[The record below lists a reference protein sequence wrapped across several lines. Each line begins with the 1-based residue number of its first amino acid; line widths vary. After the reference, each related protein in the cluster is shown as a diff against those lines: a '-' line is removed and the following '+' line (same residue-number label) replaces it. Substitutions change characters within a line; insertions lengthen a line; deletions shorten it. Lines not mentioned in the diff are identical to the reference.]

1 MTDHSPSP
9 TLDAP
14 LPPQAAAPSVAGNR
28 RLKWIGGLALGAV
41 VLAAIAIS
49 VSEKEVTA
57 SLTSDVPRVEEGRIV
72 FSKTFAERI
81 GLTSQVV
88 KEAPLAPVVSA
99 VGMVTF
105 DPRYV
110 ARVGTRLR
118 GLIRDVRHYEGEKVD
133 KGTVLAEIDSPELGE
148 AQAQVTMLSAQT
160 ETAHRDANRERSL
173 VERNLSTIREA
184 EEAATEERSYQSMLH
199 AATQKVKA
207 LAGGNVDAR
216 ALGVHYLISPLAGT
230 IVERH
235 VTKGELV
242 DGDHVAFLIA
252 DLTHLWVE
260 LDVFERSLEAIRVGD
275 QVVVRSLSRAS
286 HPIQGRVAQVGAI
299 IDPATRSAAV
309 RIEVDNQEG
318 HLRPGQAVDA
328 KIQAAHA
335 DLLKT
340 TLVPAAAVT
349 FVDGNPT
356 VFVLDGDSAV
366 KPTQVTLGDSNGELK
381 QVMKGI
387 QAGDRVVVRGVFE
400 LKSELFR

>member
-1 MTDHSPSP
+1 M
-9 TLDAP
+9 
-14 LPPQAAAPSVAGNR
+14 NR
-28 RLKWIGGLALGAV
+28 RIKWIGALSLGAV
-41 VLAAIAIS
+41 LISAIAM
-49 VSEKEVTA
+49 VAASEKEVTA
-57 SLTSDVPRVEEGRIV
+57 ALTSDVPRVEDGRIV

-81 GLTSQVV
+81 GLTSDVV
-88 KEAPLAPVVSA
+88 GEAPLAPVVSA

-118 GLIRDVRHYEGEKVD
+118 GLIRDVRHYEGEVVE
-133 KGTVLAEIDSPELGE
+133 KGTILAEIDSPELGE
-148 AQAQVTMLSAQT
+148 AQAQVTMLSAQA
-160 ETAHRDANRERSL
+160 ETARRDAARERSL

-184 EEAATEERSYQSMLH
+184 EEAATEEESYRSMLH

-207 LAGGNVDAR
+207 LAGGNADAR
-216 ALGVHYLISPLAGT
+216 ALGVHYLIAPLTGT

-260 LDVFERSLEAIRVGD
+260 LDVFERSLAAIRVGD
-275 QVVVRSLSRAS
+275 QVTVRALARSG
-286 HPIQGRVAQVGAI
+286 HPIQGRVAQVGAV

-309 RIEVDNQEG
+309 RIEVDNSEG

-335 DLLKT
+335 NDVKS

-356 VFVLDGDSAV
+356 VFVLDGELAV
-366 KPTQVTLGDSNGELK
+366 RPTQVTLGDTNGDMK
-381 QVMKGI
+381 QVLSGV
-387 QAGDRVVVRGVFE
+387 QVGDRVVVRGVFE

>member
-1 MTDHSPSP
+1 MTDHHAQS
-9 TLDAP
+9 LD
-14 LPPQAAAPSVAGNR
+14 AAPSAQEKQVTSR
-28 RLKWIGGLALGAV
+28 RMKWIGALSLGAI
-41 VLAAIAIS
+41 LITAIAM
-49 VSEKEVTA
+49 VAASEKEVTA
-57 SLTSDVPRVEEGRIV
+57 ALTSDVPRVEDGRIV

-81 GLTSQVV
+81 GLTSELVG
-88 KEAPLAPVVSA
+88 EAPLAPVVSA

-118 GLIRDVRHYEGEKVD
+118 GLIRDVRHYEGGVVE
-133 KGTVLAEIDSPELGE
+133 KGTILAEIDSPELGE
-148 AQAQVTMLSAQT
+148 AQAQVTMLGAQA
-160 ETAHRDANRERSL
+160 ETARRDAARERSL

-184 EEAATEERSYQSMLH
+184 EEAATEEESYRSMLH

-207 LAGGNVDAR
+207 LAGGNADAR
-216 ALGVHYLISPLAGT
+216 ALGVHYLIAPLTGT

-260 LDVFERSLEAIRVGD
+260 LDVFERSLAAIRVGD
-275 QVVVRSLSRAS
+275 QVVVRALARAG
-286 HPIQGRVAQVGAI
+286 HPIQGRVAQVGAV

-309 RIEVDNQEG
+309 RIEVDNTEG

-335 DLLKT
+335 DQVKS
-340 TLVPAAAVT
+340 TLVPSAAVT

-356 VFVLDGDSAV
+356 VFVLDGDLAV
-366 KPTQVTLGDSNGELK
+366 RPTQVTLGDTNGDLK
-381 QVMKGI
+381 QVLSGV
-387 QAGDRVVVRGVFE
+387 QVGDRVVVRGVFE